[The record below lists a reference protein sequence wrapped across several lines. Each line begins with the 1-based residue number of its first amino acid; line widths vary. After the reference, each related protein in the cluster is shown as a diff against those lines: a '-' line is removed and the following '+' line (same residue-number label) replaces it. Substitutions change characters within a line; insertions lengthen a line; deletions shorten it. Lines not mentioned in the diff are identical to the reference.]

1 MGTKITALRRV
12 HRRALL
18 AIIMTI
24 ATTLA
29 SLAGST
35 LASDPAPAPAAP
47 IAKCVQDRALCM
59 SAAANTTH
67 VDVTVTF
74 PAAMGWVSVGLSPS
88 QSMSLADV
96 WMIWIQN
103 TTTGPVAQVSDRLST
118 GASTPKTDGKQDVDV
133 VHAQTTGDKY
143 TVTVRRRIDTGDKD
157 DLPFENKEQGYIWA
171 MGSTP
176 VRLVNRVPEFDRHTS
191 RGGFTYNALAATMS
205 GDGSSV
211 AGAPD
216 PQQAVDA
223 DAGSMSRTTVV
234 LVHAVC
240 MVVAWGFLTNVAIY
254 VVAFLKASL
263 GDKWFKIHWG
273 IMAVVALLNNAG
285 FVVIVINSTRHF
297 TSPHGILGL
306 VVFAL
311 LWVQILL
318 GVVIDRLY
326 DPTRG
331 AAPIRDKIHWVIG
344 YLLALAAPANIVL
357 GLIQY
362 DAGWAWL
369 GAFAG
374 LFVVTLLAFAA
385 GALRQTKTKL
395 STLPKSALPTEKPS
409 ARSISPPTTT
419 RPASQPARPHR
430 PPDLHLGDLSNTS
443 PTARGF
449 TSPTRTTD
457 SPSRGLDTPRSYPS
471 TVRSG
476 STPSA
481 GGPRPTTPAS
491 LRPPRDDDGY
501 FSSAD
506 RRRRPSAAQLVPDAA
521 GAPGTPRV
529 RSRSPDTGPGPSPR
543 SPMSPAYANPNRV
556 GRPSVDGQ
564 YATPNRVGRPSVDG
578 QYANPNRAGRPS
590 LDQQQPS
597 TPRGLRPSVDGQYAN
612 PNRAGRPSVDQPY
625 VSAGRP
631 PRPSVDRGGAATDR
645 VGSSPVLN
653 TMPFRLW
660 MATDRAIPPKQA
672 IPPPPDRILIMA
684 TVKRRTFCGCMD
696 LRRGVLLLLG
706 LNLVVNLVVFIL
718 YLLASLGVARSVDG
732 AASTSASFN
741 DSLAASGGATTRVTA
756 FVFVLTAIFGVS
768 FLWSVF
774 GFVAAKRRWPR
785 AFKIFTAITALF
797 LLAHIVL
804 GVSSGSVRWTSL
816 IWGILQLYFLYE
828 FWQYSKTM
836 AVEATER
843 GGYVGA

>member
-1 MGTKITALRRV
+1 MMGAKITAPRCV
-12 HRRALL
+12 HRRTVL
-18 AIIMTI
+18 AIIMSI
-24 ATTLA
+24 AMTLVSLA
-29 SLAGST
+29 SSA
-35 LASDPAPAPAAP
+35 LASDPAPSPAAP
-47 IAKCVQDRALCM
+47 IAKCVQDRVLCM

-118 GASTPKTDGKQDVDV
+118 GASVPKADGKQDVDV
-133 VHAQTTGDKY
+133 IRAQTTGDKY

-176 VRLVNRVPEFDRHTS
+176 VRLVNRVPEFDRHMA

-205 GDGSSV
+205 GDGSS
-211 AGAPD
+211 AAAAPD

-223 DAGSMSRTTVV
+223 DAGSVSRATVV

-240 MVVAWGFLTNVAIY
+240 MVVAWGLLTNVAIY
-254 VVAFLKASL
+254 VVAFLKGTL
-263 GDKWFKIHWG
+263 GDKWFRIHWG
-273 IMAVVALLNNAG
+273 IMAVVALLNIAG
-285 FVVIVINSTRHF
+285 FVVIVVNSKRHF

-318 GVVIDRLY
+318 GIVIDRLY

-331 AAPIRDKIHWVIG
+331 AAPIRDKVHWVIG

-385 GALRQTKTKL
+385 GAFRQTKTKP
-395 STLPKSALPTEKPS
+395 STFPQSALPTEKPS
-409 ARSISPPTTT
+409 SRSIPSPTTT
-419 RPASQPARPHR
+419 RPAPQPARPHR

-449 TSPTRTTD
+449 SSPTRTTD
-457 SPSRGLDTPRSYPS
+457 SPTPRGLDTPRSYPS
-471 TVRSG
+471 TVRSTG
-476 STPSA
+476 TPSA

-491 LRPPRDDDGY
+491 LRPPCDDDGY

-506 RRRRPSAAQLVPDAA
+506 RRRRPAAAQLIPESVPPGHRRTGSAA
-521 GAPGTPRV
+521 DPARPLPG
-529 RSRSPDTGPGPSPR
+529 PR

-556 GRPSVDGQ
+556 PRPSVDGQ
-564 YATPNRVGRPSVDG
+564 YANPNCAPRPSVDG
-578 QYANPNRAGRPS
+578 QYANPNRAAPRPS
-590 LDQQQPS
+590 LDQQQPPP
-597 TPRGLRPSVDGQYAN
+597 TPRGLRPSVDAGQYAN
-612 PNRAGRPSVDQPY
+612 PNRGAGRPSVDQSAY

-631 PRPSVDRGGAATDR
+631 ARPSVDRGVYRPARPSVDDRDRRPSADRRGEGA
-645 VGSSPVLN
+645 SPVR
-653 TMPFRLW
+653 P
-660 MATDRAIPPKQA
+660 
-672 IPPPPDRILIMA
+672 
-684 TVKRRTFCGCMD
+684 RR
-696 LRRGVLLLLG
+696 
-706 LNLVVNLVVFIL
+706 
-718 YLLASLGVARSVDG
+718 Y
-732 AASTSASFN
+732 
-741 DSLAASGGATTRVTA
+741 
-756 FVFVLTAIFGVS
+756 
-768 FLWSVF
+768 
-774 GFVAAKRRWPR
+774 
-785 AFKIFTAITALF
+785 
-797 LLAHIVL
+797 
-804 GVSSGSVRWTSL
+804 
-816 IWGILQLYFLYE
+816 
-828 FWQYSKTM
+828 
-836 AVEATER
+836 
-843 GGYVGA
+843 

>member
-1 MGTKITALRRV
+1 M
-12 HRRALL
+12 L
-18 AIIMTI
+18 AFIMTI
-24 ATTLA
+24 AMTLL
-29 SLAGST
+29 SFAGSA
-35 LASDPAPAPAAP
+35 LASDPAPAPATP
-47 IAKCVQDRALCM
+47 ITKCVQDRALCM
-59 SAAANTTH
+59 SATANTTH

-118 GASTPKTDGKQDVDV
+118 GASVPKADSKQDVDV
-133 VHAQTTGDKY
+133 VRAQTTGDKY

-176 VRLVNRVPEFDRHTS
+176 VRLVNRVPEFDRHTA

-205 GDGSSV
+205 SDGSS
-211 AGAPD
+211 AAAAPD

-240 MVVAWGFLTNVAIY
+240 MVVAWGLLTNVAIY
-254 VVAFLKASL
+254 VVAFLKGTL
-263 GDKWFKIHWG
+263 GDKWFRIHWG
-273 IMAVVALLNNAG
+273 IMAVVALLNIAG
-285 FVVIVINSTRHF
+285 FVIIVVNSTRHF
-297 TSPHGILGL
+297 TDPHGILGL

-318 GVVIDRLY
+318 GVIIDRLY
-326 DPTRG
+326 DPTRS
-331 AAPIRDKIHWVIG
+331 AAPIRDKLHWMIG

-362 DAGWAWL
+362 DAGWSWL

-385 GALRQTKTKL
+385 GALRQAKTKP

-409 ARSISPPTTT
+409 PRSISPPTTT

-449 TSPTRTTD
+449 SSPTTST
-457 SPSRGLDTPRSYPS
+457 PSRGLDTPRSYPS
-471 TVRSG
+471 TVRSTG
-476 STPSA
+476 TPSA

-506 RRRRPSAAQLVPDAA
+506 RRPRRPSAAQLIPDASA
-521 GAPGTPRV
+521 GVPGTPHA
-529 RSRSPDTGPGPSPR
+529 RSRSADGVPPPGHRRTGSAASGRPLPSPR
-543 SPMSPAYANPNRV
+543 SPAYANPNR
-556 GRPSVDGQ
+556 
-564 YATPNRVGRPSVDG
+564 AGRPSVDG
-578 QYANPNRAGRPS
+578 QYANPNRGAAP
-590 LDQQQPS
+590 
-597 TPRGLRPSVDGQYAN
+597 RPSVDGQFAN
-612 PNRAGRPSVDQPY
+612 PNHAGRPSVDQSAF

-631 PRPSVDRGGAATDR
+631 ARPSMDRGVYRPARPSVDDRDRRPSTDR
-645 VGSSPVLN
+645 RVEVASPV
-653 TMPFRLW
+653 R
-660 MATDRAIPPKQA
+660 
-672 IPPPPDRILIMA
+672 
-684 TVKRRTFCGCMD
+684 
-696 LRRGVLLLLG
+696 LRR
-706 LNLVVNLVVFIL
+706 
-718 YLLASLGVARSVDG
+718 Y
-732 AASTSASFN
+732 
-741 DSLAASGGATTRVTA
+741 
-756 FVFVLTAIFGVS
+756 
-768 FLWSVF
+768 
-774 GFVAAKRRWPR
+774 
-785 AFKIFTAITALF
+785 
-797 LLAHIVL
+797 
-804 GVSSGSVRWTSL
+804 
-816 IWGILQLYFLYE
+816 
-828 FWQYSKTM
+828 
-836 AVEATER
+836 
-843 GGYVGA
+843 